1 MTFTQEISA
10 QLDKPIDLNRVK
22 SRQGSGGRS
31 LSYIEGHDAIRTANT
46 IFGFGGWSTD
56 VVELVCLGS
65 EPRKSGQGK
74 DGFGVGYRATVR
86 VTVGDNTFTDTGFGD
101 AVEYTGSQIAP
112 HELASKEA
120 VTDALKRCLMHYG
133 DQFGLSLY
141 SKDGPHPVASER
153 AATTTT
159 TASSSAVISENQGK
173 RLYAISRTA
182 NMPTEKLK
190 ELVRDLAGVEHSNE
204 IPRAMYDLVCS
215 AVEGWTPDAPS
226 PSDSQA
232 DDGIPF

>member
-1 MTFTQEISA
+1 M
-10 QLDKPIDLNRVK
+10 
-22 SRQGSGGRS
+22 
-31 LSYIEGHDAIRTANT
+31 SYIEGHDAIRTANT

-141 SKDGPHPVASER
+141 SKDGPHPAAAER
-153 AATTTT
+153 AATPGTT
-159 TASSSAVISENQGK
+159 SGYSGGSKMVISDGQRK
-173 RLYAISRTA
+173 RLYAISKEHNVPSDEVTA
-182 NMPTEKLK
+182 IIT
-190 ELVRDLAGVEHSNE
+190 RIAGVSSSND
-204 IPRAMYDLVCS
+204 IPRDKYDAVCD
-215 AVEGWTPDAPS
+215 AVEGYQPVLIAACAECGGLNGEHT
-226 PSDSQA
+226 DSCSEKV
-232 DDGIPF
+232 PF